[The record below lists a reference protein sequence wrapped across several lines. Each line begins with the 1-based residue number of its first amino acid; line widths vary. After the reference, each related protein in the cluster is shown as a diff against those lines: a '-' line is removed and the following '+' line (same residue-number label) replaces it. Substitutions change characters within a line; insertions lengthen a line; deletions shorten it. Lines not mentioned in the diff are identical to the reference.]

1 MENCLT
7 AWAGKFAGY
16 SGSPTIILEA
26 VVDYDLWILHA
37 YCGMP
42 DTNNDIN
49 VLESFHFFSNLAQ
62 SIVPPAHYLIQR
74 KQYNM
79 GYYLAD
85 GIYLNGPL
93 YCKLFMNQEVQK
105 KKNLLH
111 NNKHVENM

>member
-1 MENCLT
+1 M
-7 AWAGKFAGY
+7 A
-16 SGSPTIILEA
+16 
-26 VVDYDLWILHA
+26 DYDLWILHA

-85 GIYLNGPL
+85 DIYLKWSTILQTIHEPRGP
-93 YCKLFMNQEVQK
+93 K
-105 KKNLLH
+105 KIYFATQQ
-111 NNKHVENM
+111 